1 MGEIS
6 FLQWV
11 IVILIIAIA
20 IKIMTWF
27 SEENDKLNDIILE
40 EDREEQ
46 IQMSQHVE
54 LERSKEKKD
63 GRK

>member
-27 SEENDKLNDIILE
+27 SEENDKLNDIILKE
-40 EDREEQ
+40 EQEEQ

-54 LERSKEKKD
+54 LERSKEK
-63 GRK
+63 RW

>member
-46 IQMSQHVE
+46 IQMSQSVE
-54 LERSKEKKD
+54 LGRTND

>member
-27 SEENDKLNDIILE
+27 SEENDKLNDIKLKE
-40 EDREEQ
+40 EQEEQ

-54 LERSKEKKD
+54 LERSKEK
-63 GRK
+63 RW